1 MADNTQKNEFL
12 DLDEEARVREI
23 AAAEAEASDA
33 GVTGGAA
40 DPSGAKKADGSSGS
54 AAAAPPKEPAYDPSD
69 KRAPAYNEG
78 IARLKQGRF
87 IVEPSYSVKNF
98 EEAAKLFH
106 SAAGFR
112 DADKKEKECRENAK
126 KAKEADREA
135 TYQKAVTTLAESRIS
150 DDYNRAKNLFSALD
164 GYKDSEERIKDCQAG
179 MTRAAVKRHRNQVIA
194 IAIIAAI
201 LTGGF
206 YAHHIG
212 IGTYLVGSLYGAG
225 GMYQEASDTFASLGS
240 LLNSEERAESYREKE
255 LAVRAHQEE
264 QKIKKLKVGDTVPF
278 GDFEW
283 TIAAKDTE
291 AKTVT
296 LVLAKADSESIF
308 YRVAF
313 NDTGEDAKWL
323 DSSLCGWLNGEVLDD
338 HFTEDEQKRM
348 IPDKNGLLIHIPS
361 LDEVKEL
368 STAPFR
374 KLSRD
379 LWLSDDGENEG
390 TEMFLTAAGNTM
402 RFGAP
407 VDNQNLTPCPVITVS
422 YQ

>member
-1 MADNTQKNEFL
+1 MADNTQKNDFL
-12 DLDEEARVREI
+12 DLDEEERVREI
-23 AAAEAEASDA
+23 AAAEA
-33 GVTGGAA
+33 
-40 DPSGAKKADGSSGS
+40 
-54 AAAAPPKEPAYDPSD
+54 APKKEPAYDPND

-87 IVEPSYSVKNF
+87 IVEPSYRVKNF

-106 SAAGFR
+106 SAADFR
-112 DADKKEKECRENAK
+112 DADNKERECRESAK
-126 KAKEADREA
+126 KAKEDDREA
-135 TYQKAVTTLAESRIS
+135 TYQKAVTTLGESKIS
-150 DDYNRAKNLFSALD
+150 DDYKRAKKLFSSLG
-164 GYKDSEERIKDCQAG
+164 GYKDSAERIKDCDAG
-179 MTRAAVKRHRNQVIA
+179 MNRAAVRRHRNQAVTIAVIA
-194 IAIIAAI
+194 V
-201 LTGGF
+201 LV
-206 YAHHIG
+206 IG
-212 IGTYLVGSLYGAG
+212 CFRAYQAGVGTYLTGMLYGAG

-240 LLNSEERAESYREKE
+240 LFDSEKKTESYRGKE

-264 QKIKKLKVGDTVPF
+264 QKIKKLKVGDVVPF

-313 NDTGEDAKWL
+313 NDSGEDAKWL
-323 DSSLCGWLNGEVLDD
+323 DSSLCRWLNGEVLSD
-338 HFTEDEQKRM
+338 HFTADEQKRM
-348 IPDKNGLLIHIPS
+348 IPDKDGLLIHIPS

-368 STAPFR
+368 TTAPFR

-379 LWLSDDGENEG
+379 LWLSDDGENAG
-390 TEMFLTAAGNTM
+390 AEMFLTAAGNTM